1 MFRCITELKGLAIDI
16 DSFKDDELS
25 DWAEIEQQYKCL
37 FITSKED
44 TAEELEYLYDG
55 CVTYILEGFRKLFAP
70 SSRTHRDVL
79 ETLELETTEIA
90 YVSKNMHFLENA
102 MGFLGGT
109 IWVTD
114 VISYSNASKAPD
126 LICRSLSDMNR
137 VLKSNVKGFLG
148 EVAIF
153 PDEIARGMIIPV
165 EFEIDGEIIPLYMLG
180 RYFGYSHYMS
190 QLHPYSTAIYLNKRN
205 GKAFGK
211 FDPEF
216 KRLYSLAV
224 RRIQKNNHI
233 DGICSV
239 PPRPGRENRIKNIL
253 EEIAEEND
261 IWNLSDDMICTEDYP
276 TQKALSQPEREE
288 NVEGVF
294 RFNGDLSG
302 MNIII
307 IDDIVST
314 GSTMRECIRELKGSG
329 AEQIFIVV
337 LAVNQIQ
344 GSYWSSV
351 DPQICCPRCD
361 EKMHLLINS
370 YNKNFFYSCY
380 ECRNS
385 TLDFEQGW
393 GNLCDQVNRE
403 FDD

>member
-1 MFRCITELKGLAIDI
+1 
-16 DSFKDDELS
+16 
-25 DWAEIEQQYKCL
+25 
-37 FITSKED
+37 
-44 TAEELEYLYDG
+44 
-55 CVTYILEGFRKLFAP
+55 
-70 SSRTHRDVL
+70 
-79 ETLELETTEIA
+79 
-90 YVSKNMHFLENA
+90 
-102 MGFLGGT
+102 
-109 IWVTD
+109 
-114 VISYSNASKAPD
+114 
-126 LICRSLSDMNR
+126 
-137 VLKSNVKGFLG
+137 
-148 EVAIF
+148 
-153 PDEIARGMIIPV
+153 MIIPV

-239 PPRPGRENRIKNIL
+239 PPRPGRENRFKNIL